1 MLQVKIDLNDWD
13 AHGSDGHDD
22 EYYRATSGRCSSED
36 RWYISD
42 YNDWRFTDEQPI
54 WMGG

>member
-1 MLQVKIDLNDWD
+1 MLQIKIDLDDWD
-13 AHGSDGHDD
+13 AHGADGHDD
-22 EYYRATSGRCSSED
+22 EYCRATSGRCGSEV
-36 RWYISD
+36 RWYIGD